1 MGKRKIELYSLELTT
16 DEIEILLNTLES
28 DIEFL
33 KLEDENNYSAN
44 IKNIKVL
51 IFTIKEQLE
60 KMGVIWER

>member
-1 MGKRKIELYSLELTT
+1 VGKRKIELYSLELTT